1 MGSFIKY
8 NWLSVLWAIFICY
21 MCLVPSKTLP
31 KVEIS
36 NIDKA
41 VHFTFYFILV
51 VLMYWGWK
59 KQDSFQGL
67 YTNTFIKVFIIACF
81 YGISIEVMQG
91 VFTADR
97 HFELLD
103 EAANASGAAAGGLFA
118 VKIVKRT
125 LVLL

>member
-1 MGSFIKY
+1 
-8 NWLSVLWAIFICY
+8 
-21 MCLVPSKTLP
+21 
-31 KVEIS
+31 
-36 NIDKA
+36 
-41 VHFTFYFILV
+41 
-51 VLMYWGWK
+51 MYWGWK

>member
-1 MGSFIKY
+1 MGSFVKY

-31 KVEIS
+31 KVEIN

-41 VHFTFYFILV
+41 VHFTFYFVLV

-59 KQDSFQGL
+59 KQDAFQGL
-67 YTNTFIKVFIIACF
+67 YSNTFIKVFIIACF